1 MQGVHSVQITLLSH
15 ASLSTWGWG
24 GNGRGLFT
32 GGDGRIPWAL
42 TQYFSR
48 VLSKQLENGSLS
60 HLANPS
66 TPGDPRNGQLTE
78 RVHACS
84 FSLGETVP
92 RLPSATNQEH
102 VTLSGLDP
110 ENWHLL
116 PYPGS
121 LSPLAP
127 RIKSKEFGPAFC
139 FVGVYGP
146 GELITGQRLHAKSL
160 SHKAWLLLGTSL
172 QSLSYPLRRALML
185 MHLGRTVPGL
195 GSPSHRTS
203 EVEGIQ
209 QWLGADK

>member
-15 ASLSTWGWG
+15 ASLSAWGWG

-127 RIKSKEFGPAFC
+127 RIKSKLGKE
-139 FVGVYGP
+139 
-146 GELITGQRLHAKSL
+146 QRVCLALLFALWVSM
-160 SHKAWLLLGTSL
+160 AQVNLLLANAFT
-172 QSLSYPLRRALML
+172 QSPFPIRPGFCWALL
-185 MHLGRTVPGL
+185 CN
-195 GSPSHRTS
+195 PSAIH
-203 EVEGIQ
+203 
-209 QWLGADK
+209 